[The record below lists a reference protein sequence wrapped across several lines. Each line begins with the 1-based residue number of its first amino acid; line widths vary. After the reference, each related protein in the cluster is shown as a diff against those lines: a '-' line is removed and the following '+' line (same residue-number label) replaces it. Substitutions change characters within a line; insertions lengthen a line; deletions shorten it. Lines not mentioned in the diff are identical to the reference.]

1 MSEQI
6 EVLSNR
12 DKVRERINVFHDSSS
27 NWINLIKELIGNSL
41 DAFDKD
47 STDNVI
53 TIDIIDNQQILKTLT
68 Q

>member
-27 NWINLIKELIGNSL
+27 LTLSL
-41 DAFDKD
+41 LLRTSICSD
-47 STDNVI
+47 I
-53 TIDIIDNQQILKTLT
+53 TSLLYFLY
-68 Q
+68 